1 MNQPLLAIFTQPVL
15 AHFSLAALACHLQA
29 SQLYIPTM
37 RGCPGVVF
45 RFCLSWTHM
54 FLCWVQVI
62 QTDTF
67 FFWRI
72 WYLTGSLVT
81 AF

>member
-1 MNQPLLAIFTQPVL
+1 MTFPSR

-45 RFCLSWTHM
+45 RFCLSWTHVSV
-54 FLCWVQVI
+54 LGSS
-62 QTDTF
+62 DPNRYF
-67 FFWRI
+67 FFG
-72 WYLTGSLVT
+72 GSGSSRFILLI
-81 AF
+81 FWP

>member
-1 MNQPLLAIFTQPVL
+1 MTFPSR

-67 FFWRI
+67 FFG
-72 WYLTGSLVT
+72 GSGSSRFILLI
-81 AF
+81 FWP